1 MNDNKIKQVYHHKP
15 ILDKP
20 INSSFTEFLYKQ
32 VHKLMPILGGG
43 VGWWSGAHIDEDV
56 FGQILHFWPDSS
68 FLARFFIFGHIT
80 QGGDCTC
87 LVGEG
92 SRHSRTF
99 TPTSR

>member
-43 VGWWSGAHIDEDV
+43 AHVDILGHMKVKAAGSHVEV
-56 FGQILHFWPDSS
+56 HMSCWGRGQGRGIIAHLD
-68 FLARFFIFGHIT
+68 
-80 QGGDCTC
+80 
-87 LVGEG
+87 
-92 SRHSRTF
+92 
-99 TPTSR
+99 

>member
-56 FGQILHFWPDSS
+56 FGQILHFG
-68 FLARFFIFGHIT
+68 RIT
-80 QGGDCTC
+80 QEGDCTC

-92 SRHSRTF
+92 LGRGWGGVRVMA
-99 TPTSR
+99 